1 MKNKVF
7 PVEIDD
13 IPLKDVTSGI
23 IDGRLN
29 GVIVTPNVDHMCRIY
44 SSNTFR
50 DLYRQANLCVCDSK
64 ILQYISI
71 LKRRRINNVVRG
83 SDLTI
88 DILKECKGRKVLIV
102 GSDEN
107 QAVKVKRIYGVSEVN
122 LVVPS
127 FGFINDPDEF
137 NALVDE
143 ISSIEWDVAF
153 FAVGSPQQEILAFDV
168 LENMDCQ
175 QRTILCCGNAINFA
189 IGNVSR
195 SPKWMSTIG
204 IEWFYRMIV
213 EPRRMIPRYFKNLM
227 IFYYTFVRGA

>member
-137 NALVDE
+137 NALVYE